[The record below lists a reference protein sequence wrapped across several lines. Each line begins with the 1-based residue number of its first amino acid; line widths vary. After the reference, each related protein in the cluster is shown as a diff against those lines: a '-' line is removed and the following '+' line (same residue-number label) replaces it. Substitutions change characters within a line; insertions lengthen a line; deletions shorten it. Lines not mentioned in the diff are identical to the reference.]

1 MCPDVFLFR
10 WSRRYL
16 EIWGAGQ
23 PGRTP
28 IGQLE
33 DTTHAELCKEGPLN
47 EPANVFG
54 AISIKAEL
62 VNEFVL

>member
-1 MCPDVFLFR
+1 MSSCFDGVRGIWRSGELV
-10 WSRRYL
+10 SRDGL
-16 EIWGAGQ
+16 
-23 PGRTP
+23 
-28 IGQLE
+28 QLVNWKHA
-33 DTTHAELCKEGPLN
+33 THVELCKEGPLN

>member
-1 MCPDVFLFR
+1 MSSCFDGVRGIWRSGELV
-10 WSRRYL
+10 SRDGL
-16 EIWGAGQ
+16 
-23 PGRTP
+23 
-28 IGQLE
+28 QLVNWKHA
-33 DTTHAELCKEGPLN
+33 THAELCKEGPLN